1 MNKLTFSTQK
11 YLKVTANDW
20 VKMSSK
26 NATFE
31 MGNGEKVLIPEGF
44 ESFSCTLRELYQA
57 ISQGSEEVVIP
68 LRRIQNTD
76 PASIQSS
83 LETIFEFYDQVNA

>member
-1 MNKLTFSTQK
+1 
-11 YLKVTANDW
+11 
-20 VKMSSK
+20 MSSK

-31 MGNGEKVLIPEGF
+31 MGNGERVLIPEGF

-76 PASIQSS
+76 SASIQSS
-83 LETIFEFYDQVNA
+83 LETIFEFYDQVNT